1 MIQGYVVGNDNANTY
16 ADEPI
21 NATPVQDACGGY
33 CDIEDAEDNETEDL
47 TKQFKGLFDAFA
59 ESIPQNSHQS
69 KSAKGFFKK
78 FSDYIGSKGFKDDL
92 EEKSEKYQIPKKQLA
107 KNFFLKILGII
118 GDILGI
124 VVNTVC
130 NIVDTAISLLATLLH
145 GAVDVIA
152 KVGNGIVRVVSANQT
167 CIV

>member
-21 NATPVQDACGGY
+21 NATPVQNTCEG
-33 CDIEDAEDNETEDL
+33 CDIEDEDNAEDL

-59 ESIPQNSHQS
+59 ESIPQNSHQE

-78 FSDYIGSKGFKDDL
+78 FSDYIGSKSFKDDL
-92 EEKSEKYQIPKKQLA
+92 EEKSEKYCIPKKQLA
-107 KNFFLKILGII
+107 KNFFLKVLGII

-124 VVNTVC
+124 VINTVC
-130 NIVDTAISLLATLLH
+130 NVVDTAISLLSMLLH

-152 KVGNGIVRVVSANQT
+152 KVGNGLARVVSCNQT
-167 CIV
+167 CVA